1 MADPLWPELLVLQ
14 SIIGYCFVV
23 ANVSIGLYNI
33 RDLNNMKGDI
43 PVVRAHKWIGRI
55 ETIFFYAVAVQ
66 CMLMMTLPLDKYF
79 NLSTWLGMHSLI
91 GGFIATGLFTFKFV
105 IATFKK
111 DLIYKYGQFIGPI
124 GFTGWTIAFLTSI
137 GFYYYSFV
145 PNAHPVITFI
155 PTTAL
160 FAIVLPIPIGLSI
173 FLTVLLRRGGSR
185 KEKPFSVHQVAFIL
199 HGITFGY
206 ERAAKELLGTP
217 ALLKYLVP
225 KTTEFLEKM
234 FQMVGFDLKKIESMN
249 VNDAMEEFMRRAA
262 EIKMA
267 EKVKVKWESDKEFT
281 VESVNCSTAKVRSV
295 MTKEELSN
303 AICPWAIM
311 AASIASKITG
321 KDLEID
327 PSEFNEI
334 GAKTK
339 LRLVDKGV

>member
-1 MADPLWPELLVLQ
+1 MALWTELLVLQ
-14 SIIGYCFVV
+14 TLIGYCFVI

-43 PVVRAHKWIGRI
+43 TFVRAHKWIGRI
-55 ETIFFYAVAVQ
+55 EACFFYVILVQ
-66 CMLMMTLPLDKYF
+66 CILMIPMYPGGFADPILT
-79 NLSTWLGMHSLI
+79 NLSHTVGIHTII
-91 GGFIATGLFTFKFV
+91 GGLIATGLFTTKFYV
-105 IATFKK
+105 ATFKK
-111 DLIYKYGQFIGPI
+111 DLIYKRGNILGPI
-124 GFTGWTIAFLTSI
+124 GFIGWSIAHWTSLI
-137 GFYYYSFV
+137 NFYTNYTVTYSFI
-145 PNAHPVITFI
+145 PSNIYFAAILPV
-155 PTTAL
+155 
-160 FAIVLPIPIGLSI
+160 PIGLCI
-173 FLTVLLRRGGSR
+173 FLGILVTRGGSR

-225 KTTEFLEKM
+225 RTTEFLEKM
-234 FQMVGFDLKKIESMN
+234 FQMVGFDLKKIEAMN
-249 VNDAMEEFMRRAA
+249 VTDAMEEFMRRAA

-267 EKVKVKWESDKEFT
+267 EKVKVKWESENEFT
-281 VESVNCSTAKVRSV
+281 VESINCSTSKVRSV
-295 MTKEELSN
+295 MTKEELAN

-327 PSEFNEI
+327 PSEFNAI

-339 LRLVDKGV
+339 LRLVEKGL

>member
-1 MADPLWPELLVLQ
+1 MALWTELLVLQ
-14 SIIGYCFVV
+14 SIIGYCFVI

-33 RDLNNMKGDI
+33 RDLNNLKGDI
-43 PVVRAHKWIGRI
+43 TFVRAHKWFGRI
-55 ETIFFYAVAVQ
+55 ETVFFYVIMVQ
-66 CMLMMTLPLDKYF
+66 CILMIPMYSGGFGDPILT
-79 NLSTWLGMHSLI
+79 NLSSTVGIHTMI
-91 GGFIATGLFTFKFV
+91 GGILATGLFTTKFI

-111 DLIYKYGQFIGPI
+111 DLIYKRGQIIGPI
-124 GFTGWTIAFLTSI
+124 GFIGWSLGHWTSLNNFYAYYPVTYAFTPSNIYFAGIISLTIGTCM
-137 GFYYYSFV
+137 
-145 PNAHPVITFI
+145 
-155 PTTAL
+155 
-160 FAIVLPIPIGLSI
+160 
-173 FLTVLLRRGGSR
+173 FLTVLVSRGGSR
-185 KEKPFSVHQVAFIL
+185 KQKPFSVHQVAFIL

-206 ERAAKELLGTP
+206 ESAAKELLGTP

-234 FQMVGFDLKKIESMN
+234 FQMVGFDLKKIEAMN
-249 VNDAMEEFMRRAA
+249 VNEAMEEFMRRAA

-267 EKVKVKWESDKEFT
+267 EKVKVKWENDKEFT

-334 GAKTK
+334 GAKTR
-339 LRLVDKGV
+339 LRLVDKGI